1 MTTLNAAIKKEDI
14 NREEMVTVS
23 EINQAE
29 LVLVKS
35 IQEESFPK
43 EIHYVSSEQP
53 IKRNVKVPLYVS
65 QFNLYLDENNILRCR
80 SRLGKLST
88 LDCSKRPILLP
99 SKNIQYSSIL
109 YITSPY
115 NIILIVSVV

>member
-1 MTTLNAAIKKEDI
+1 MLRTVAWVLRFMTTLNAAIKKEDI

-43 EIHYVSSEQP
+43 EIHYVLSEQP
-53 IKRNVKVPLYVS
+53 IKRNVKVPFYVS

-80 SRLGKLST
+80 SRLAKLST

-109 YITSPY
+109 
-115 NIILIVSVV
+115 